1 MREGEYFPL
10 TRQLQINGY
19 TPRVSFKNSFRLV
32 IYHTMKLNQIIHS
45 ICVKKDNIT
54 KEGEEVEEVEEAE
67 DEVEDEECE
76 SRRYQF
82 NKWWKLNMESIVI
95 TTSTHKNKTITNRD
109 SPIYFWPSKF
119 YETQSDS
126 DTDDNSHAFIDD
138 SE

>member
-1 MREGEYFPL
+1 M
-10 TRQLQINGY
+10 
-19 TPRVSFKNSFRLV
+19 
-32 IYHTMKLNQIIHS
+32 
-45 ICVKKDNIT
+45 
-54 KEGEEVEEVEEAE
+54 EEVEEAE
-67 DEVEDEECE
+67 DEVEDEG
-76 SRRYQF
+76 
-82 NKWWKLNMESIVI
+82 WWKLNMESIVI